1 MNYEEYLR
9 QNPEFAARQKAK
21 EKIGQVQV
29 AETPTGMYHCPNC
42 GYDFD
47 KPAAHPYGWGA
58 FICGIV
64 LSIIGGLFAITGIG
78 IIIATPVLALATCAF
93 IAFAVS
99 YGIAAISPQKICP
112 YCLWKHIVKKN
123 EPNTHNDTTLEIK
136 TINNKTEKG
145 MNAVMIIITVIIIIT
160 ALLLMAF

>member
-64 LSIIGGLFAITGIG
+64 LLIKRWFAIMISNDLYLY
-78 IIIATPVLALATCAF
+78 II
-93 IAFAVS
+93 S
-99 YGIAAISPQKICP
+99 
-112 YCLWKHIVKKN
+112 H
-123 EPNTHNDTTLEIK
+123 
-136 TINNKTEKG
+136 
-145 MNAVMIIITVIIIIT
+145 
-160 ALLLMAF
+160 

>member
-1 MNYEEYLR
+1 M
-9 QNPEFAARQKAK
+9 
-21 EKIGQVQV
+21 
-29 AETPTGMYHCPNC
+29 
-42 GYDFD
+42 
-47 KPAAHPYGWGA
+47 
-58 FICGIV
+58 
-64 LSIIGGLFAITGIG
+64 FAITGIG
-78 IIIATPVLALATCAF
+78 IIIATPVLALAACAF

-112 YCLWKHIVKKN
+112 YCLWKHIVIKN
-123 EPNTHNDTTLEIK
+123 KPNTHNDTTLEIK